1 MAMIS
6 NTETTALLI
15 PVRVQQVNGTSSCF
29 TVTVIIKATGIV
41 AILMGGCGDIV
52 SRCVGLHNRKTKDGR
67 NVEDGKENRQDK
79 KTEQIKNKDYGNRE
93 T

>member
-1 MAMIS
+1 
-6 NTETTALLI
+6 
-15 PVRVQQVNGTSSCF
+15 
-29 TVTVIIKATGIV
+29 
-41 AILMGGCGDIV
+41 MGGCGDTV

>member
-1 MAMIS
+1 MQLYPGM
-6 NTETTALLI
+6 ETMVKLL
-15 PVRVQQVNGTSSCF
+15 PLHSSGLRNP
-29 TVTVIIKATGIV
+29 ARTG
-41 AILMGGCGDIV
+41 AE
-52 SRCVGLHNRKTKDGR
+52 KDGR

>member
-1 MAMIS
+1 M
-6 NTETTALLI
+6 ETMVKLL
-15 PVRVQQVNGTSSCF
+15 PLHSSGLRNP
-29 TVTVIIKATGIV
+29 ARTG
-41 AILMGGCGDIV
+41 AE
-52 SRCVGLHNRKTKDGR
+52 KDGR